1 MSLIV
6 ASHFLAASLLT
17 LLLPVGVLIVVG
29 LYWAVL
35 LRRRSAGA
43 RSGKVE

>member
-1 MSLIV
+1 MSLIL

-17 LLLPVGVLIVVG
+17 LLLPVGILVAVG
-29 LYWAVL
+29 LYWALL

-43 RSGKVE
+43 RTGKVE